1 MLRSII
7 NFTILSTLYIWV
19 SIAVVWGV
27 YSGYILYKEYINPPT
42 VSIPQDVI
50 DAKIAK
56 LIAAEQA
63 RSKAEKEQL
72 NEKYNLK

>member
-1 MLRSII
+1 MFRSII
-7 NFTILSTLYIWV
+7 NFTILSIFYVLVFI
-19 SIAVVWGV
+19 SVVWGLF
-27 YSGYILYKEYINPPT
+27 SGYTFYKEYINPPT

-56 LIAAEQA
+56 LIADEQA